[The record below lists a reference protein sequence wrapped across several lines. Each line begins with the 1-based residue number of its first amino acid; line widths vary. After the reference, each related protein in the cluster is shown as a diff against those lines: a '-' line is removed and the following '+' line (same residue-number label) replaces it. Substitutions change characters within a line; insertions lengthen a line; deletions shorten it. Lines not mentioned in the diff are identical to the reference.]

1 MFRSALSPKP
11 RGLLQRL
18 KLETRPHH
26 ERAERTVRLLE
37 PGLTLDG
44 YREHLERLHG
54 LWAPLEAELARLLPV
69 LPPELRASERWKLPL
84 LVKDLEALGHDA
96 ASLARLPRAT
106 RLPRLTGLP
115 EALGCFYVLE
125 GSTLGGQ
132 LILRHLQRH
141 FAAVSA
147 GGFAFFR
154 AYGEEVGPMWR
165 AFGEVVSGA
174 SAAAASEDFDAR
186 VVRAAQD
193 TFDAFEAWLRRERE
207 DADVRL

>member
-1 MFRSALSPKP
+1 LDDY
-11 RGLLQRL
+11 RG
-18 KLETRPHH
+18 
-26 ERAERTVRLLE
+26 
-37 PGLTLDG
+37 
-44 YREHLERLHG
+44 HLERLHG

-96 ASLARLPRAT
+96 ASLALLPRAMG
-106 RLPRLTGLP
+106 LPRLAGLP

-141 FAAVSA
+141 FAGVSA

-154 AYGEEVGPMWR
+154 AYGDQVGPMWR
-165 AFGEVVSGA
+165 AFGEVVSRA
-174 SAAAASEDFDAR
+174 SVGAASEDFDAR
-186 VVRAAQD
+186 VVRSAQD
-193 TFDAFEAWLRRERE
+193 TFDAFETWLRQEKV
-207 DADVRL
+207 DVAVRL

>member
-1 MFRSALSPKP
+1 
-11 RGLLQRL
+11 
-18 KLETRPHH
+18 
-26 ERAERTVRLLE
+26 
-37 PGLTLDG
+37 LDG

-106 RLPRLTGLP
+106 RLPQLTGLP

-141 FAAVSA
+141 FAAASA

-165 AFGEVVSGA
+165 AFGAVVSGA